1 VSRTSTRCLS
11 VSRMHAALVSKVPAC
26 LSACSM
32 AVYFSCSEGIR
43 NHLAM
48 LRHAVQAIAEHLR

>member
-1 VSRTSTRCLS
+1 VSRASEGHL
-11 VSRMHAALVSKVPAC
+11 HGALVSKVPAC

-43 NHLAM
+43 NHLAT
-48 LRHAVQAIAEHLR
+48 LWQAVQAIAEHLR